1 MMKKK
6 VLIIVHGVF
15 PKRFRNNLAENFR
28 SIILSTLTSE
38 GGIKRKDYHKL
49 ADYLRQDYDCV
60 ELLPWNGKI
69 RRHRDL
75 DPAIKRFVKMLR
87 KYRRWQISI
96 IAVSLGGLIAQEAL
110 IQVPEVSVKHL
121 VYIGA
126 VHSGKHNLKNVRH
139 TFNIYSKIDK
149 MFFFANDI
157 YEGMGNA
164 FLRGEKVINL
174 PLPNIRHGDLCRDL
188 DLDKEFSKEK
198 SLFGFYRRILNG
210 NLPFVSKAASGPK

>member
-1 MMKKK
+1 MKKK

-15 PKRFRNNLAENFR
+15 PKRFHNRMAENFR
-28 SIILSTLTSE
+28 SIFLGMLTSE
-38 GGIKRKDYHKL
+38 RGIKRKDYHKL
-49 ADYLRQDYDCV
+49 ADYLRNDYDAV
-60 ELLPWNGKI
+60 ELLPWDGKTN
-69 RRHRDL
+69 RHRDL
-75 DPAIKRFVKMLR
+75 EPAIKRLVKLLK
-87 KYRRWQISI
+87 KYRNWQISI

-110 IQVPEVSVKHL
+110 IQAPEVSVKHL

-126 VHSGKHNLKNVRH
+126 VHNGRHKLKNARK

-149 MFFFANDI
+149 MFFFANDV

-164 FLRGEKVINL
+164 FLKGEKVINL
-174 PLPNIRHGDLCRDL
+174 LLPNIRHGDLCRDL

-210 NLPFVSKAASGPK
+210 NLPFVSKAISGPK